1 MQMATGNGNLI
12 TSIDQLR
19 ALYGAPTDVSL
30 AKEIDHVSDHYRAF
44 IEAAPFFALATVGPE
59 GLDCSPRGDA
69 PGFVRVADRKT
80 LLVPDRRGNNR
91 IDSLRNIMRDPRVA
105 LLFLIPGIGETLRV
119 DGHAT
124 LSIDPELLKRF
135 VVNGKTPN
143 CVIVVSVEHVF
154 YQCTKAI
161 IRSQL
166 WDPSRHVDRKTL
178 PTAGQILAGVSAGR
192 LGGAEHDKGH
202 AERTLAKVY

>member
-1 MQMATGNGNLI
+1 MATRNGKLI
-12 TSIDQLR
+12 TSLDQLR
-19 ALYGAPTDVSL
+19 ALYGEPTDVSI

-59 GLDCSPRGDA
+59 GLDCSPRGDV
-69 PGFVRVADRKT
+69 PGFVRIADPKT

-105 LLFLIPGIGETLRV
+105 LLFLIPGIGETIRV
-119 DGHAT
+119 IGRAT
-124 LSIDPELLKRF
+124 LSIDPDLLASF
-135 VVNGKTPN
+135 TVNGKAPN
-143 CVIVVSVEHVF
+143 CVIVVAVEHVF

-161 IRSQL
+161 VRSQL
-166 WDPSRHVDRKTL
+166 WDPARHVDRKTL
-178 PTAGQILAGVSAGR
+178 PTAGTILAGVTAGR

-202 AERTLAKVY
+202 AERTLAKLY

>member
-1 MQMATGNGNLI
+1 MASGNGHLI
-12 TSIDQLR
+12 TTLDELEAHYDQ
-19 ALYGAPTDVSL
+19 PTDVSI

-80 LLVPDRRGNNR
+80 LMVPDRRGNNR
-91 IDSLRNIMRDPRVA
+91 IDSLRNIVRDPRVA
-105 LLFLIPGIGETLRV
+105 LLFLIPGIGETMRV
-119 DGHAT
+119 DGRAA
-124 LSIDPELLKRF
+124 LSIDPDLCASF
-135 VVNGKTPN
+135 TVNGKPAS
-143 CVIVVSVEHVF
+143 CVIVVTVEHVF

-161 IRSQL
+161 VRSKL
-166 WDPSRHVDRKTL
+166 WDPARHVDRRTL
-178 PTAGQILAGVSAGR
+178 PTAGTILAALTSGR

-202 AERTLAKVY
+202 AERTLAKLY

>member
-1 MQMATGNGNLI
+1 MATRNGKLI
-12 TSIDQLR
+12 TSLDQLR
-19 ALYGAPTDVSL
+19 AVYGEPTDVSI

-59 GLDCSPRGDA
+59 GLDCSPRGDV
-69 PGFVRVADRKT
+69 PGFVRIADPKT

-105 LLFLIPGIGETLRV
+105 LLFLIPGIGETIRV
-119 DGHAT
+119 IGHAT
-124 LSIDPELLKRF
+124 LSIDPDLLASF
-135 VVNGKTPN
+135 AVNGKAPN
-143 CVIVVSVEHVF
+143 CVIVVAVEHVF

-161 IRSQL
+161 VRSQL
-166 WDPSRHVDRKTL
+166 WDPARHVDRKTL
-178 PTAGQILAGVSAGR
+178 PTAGTILAGVTAGR

-202 AERTLAKVY
+202 AERTLAKLY

>member
-1 MQMATGNGNLI
+1 MAVANGKLI
-12 TSIDQLR
+12 TGLEQLR
-19 ALYGAPTDVSL
+19 ALYGEPTDVSL
-30 AKEIDHVSDHYRAF
+30 AKEIDQVSDHYRAF

-69 PGFVRVADRKT
+69 PGFVRVVDRKT

-91 IDSLRNIMRDPRVA
+91 IDSLRNIVRDPRVA
-105 LLFLIPGIGETLRV
+105 LLFLIPGVGETLRV
-119 DGHAT
+119 DGRAT
-124 LSIDPELLKRF
+124 LSIDPELAAGF
-135 VVNGKTPN
+135 VVNGKTPQ
-143 CVIVVSVEHVF
+143 CVVVVAVEHVF

-178 PTAGQILAGVSAGR
+178 PTAGQILAGVTAGR

-202 AERTLAKVY
+202 AERTLAKLY

>member
-1 MQMATGNGNLI
+1 MAVANGKLI
-12 TSIDQLR
+12 TGLEQLR
-19 ALYGAPTDVSL
+19 ALYGEPTDVSL

-69 PGFVRVADRKT
+69 PGFVRVVDRKT

-91 IDSLRNIMRDPRVA
+91 IDSLRNIVRDPRVA
-105 LLFLIPGIGETLRV
+105 LLFLIPGVGETLRV
-119 DGHAT
+119 DGRAT
-124 LSIDPELLKRF
+124 LSIDPELAAGF
-135 VVNGKTPN
+135 VVNGKTPQ
-143 CVIVVSVEHVF
+143 CVVVVVVEHVF

-178 PTAGQILAGVSAGR
+178 PTAGQILAGVTAGR

-202 AERTLAKVY
+202 AERTLAKLY